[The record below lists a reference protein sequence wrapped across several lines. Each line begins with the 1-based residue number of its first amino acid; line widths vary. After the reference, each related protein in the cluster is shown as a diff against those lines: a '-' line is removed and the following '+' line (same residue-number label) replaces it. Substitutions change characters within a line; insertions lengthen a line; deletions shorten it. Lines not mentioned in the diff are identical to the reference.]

1 MIIRK
6 MRRSEI
12 NAAAQLAVQAFGDYE
27 YFTNFFPDA
36 KERHSVQMSL
46 ISHEYRTNFGRTHY
60 LVAEED
66 KVMVATA
73 QLNPPTY
80 RKPSDM
86 AYLLHGWLGVYRSG
100 DRQRIDAWLLMDKQ
114 AGEPC
119 HEFAAREEGVWYV
132 SSLTVSPKAQGTG
145 IGTKLLDEMERIA
158 RAGGGRWLTLFTNSE
173 KNIAYY
179 RRRGFE
185 VFDER
190 GLATPNGEMK
200 SWSVIKNL

>member
-1 MIIRK
+1 
-6 MRRSEI
+6 MRRREI
-12 NAAAQLAVQAFGDYE
+12 NAAARLAVLAFCDYE
-27 YFTNFFPDA
+27 YFTRFFPDDE
-36 KERHSVQMSL
+36 ERRRVQTSL
-46 ISHEYRTNFGRTHY
+46 ISHEYRTNYGRTHY

-66 KVMVATA
+66 KLMVATA

-80 RKPSDM
+80 RKPSDL
-86 AYLLHGWLGVYRSG
+86 AYLMHGWLGVYRSG
-100 DRQRIDAWLLMDKQ
+100 DRRRIDAWLQMDKQ

-132 SSLTVSPKAQGTG
+132 SSLTVSPTAQGTG
-145 IGTKLLDEMERIA
+145 IGTQLLDEMERIA
-158 RAGGGRWLTLFTNSE
+158 HVGGGKWLTLFTNSE

-190 GLATPNGEMK
+190 SLATPNGEMN
-200 SWSVIKNL
+200 SWSVKKAL